1 MEDTYSFLRAV
12 ADSWVMLGIFA
23 FFIGTVIWAFR
34 PGSTKAYADTIN
46 IPFRHEDKPAGEGY
60 VPAATPEEGKPNG

>member
-1 MEDTYSFLRAV
+1 MEDTYSFLRTL

-34 PGSTKAYADTIN
+34 PGSTEAYADTVN
-46 IPFRHEDKPAGEGY
+46 IPFRHEDKPAGEEDI
-60 VPAATPEEGKPNG
+60 PAATLKEGRSNG

>member
-1 MEDTYSFLRAV
+1 MEDTYSFLRTL

-34 PGSTKAYADTIN
+34 PGSTEAYADTVN
-46 IPFRHEDKPAGEGY
+46 IPFRHEDKPAGEGDI
-60 VPAATPEEGKPNG
+60 PAATLKEGRSNG